1 MIKNRFLHYKT
12 RDAFEADLNSGQIEN
27 AEQCI
32 AFIQTERLIWTH
44 GEYYGDTSEPVSSDK
59 IKHVILTQ
67 EAYDALTE
75 YDNNTLYFIVNIQN
89 ESWTFGN
96 TFPITFG
103 TTFKF
108 GGTFPITL
116 T

>member
-1 MIKNRFLHYKT
+1 M
-12 RDAFEADLNSGQIEN
+12 
-27 AEQCI
+27 
-32 AFIQTERLIWTH
+32 FIQDNKTIWTH
-44 GEYYGDTSEPVSSDK
+44 GEYYGGTSEPVSSDK